1 METPNAISLKKVS
14 EEKFII
20 FYNNSS
26 NYLVCKVYD
35 AGQDLLGEATNLTSI
50 NTYPFDIVELGD
62 GKVLINY
69 IYSSQS
75 VINDTSNIL
84 YHLIVIESN
93 LSVNTFTFET
103 DCGIYLNTIQFGNT
117 NVYSQSSLID
127 TNKVFIIVTTNNAP
141 YGFVA
146 DFSSDDLISY
156 PLSQVGSNI
165 SVFSSVSVLKNK
177 LILNYTSS
185 QQNFSPSPFPFP
197 ENNPELFFVSGKII
211 DNQFYNSTM
220 KYTFNLYL
228 GISQDTVSKGQKT
241 KVLLSGVDSNQSDL
255 EINKI
260 YVLTEDG
267 ELVIFDNNAPK
278 KTFPIGKSLSENKLN
293 IFNLPFE
300 F

>member
-1 METPNAISLKKVS
+1 MVFKGQIHNYLILSYLEPLISFFYQF
-14 EEKFII
+14 FII

-69 IYSSQS
+69 NYSSQS

-165 SVFSSVSVLKNK
+165 SVFSSVSVLENK
-177 LILNYTSS
+177 LILNYISS
-185 QQNFSPSPFPFP
+185 QQNFSLSPSSVP
-197 ENNPELFFVSGKII
+197 ENNPLVLAYHYHVQAQSPWL
-211 DNQFYNSTM
+211 QLYRYNPFCSVHQLLD
-220 KYTFNLYL
+220 LYWF
-228 GISQDTVSKGQKT
+228 
-241 KVLLSGVDSNQSDL
+241 LSSIFQS
-255 EINKI
+255 
-260 YVLTEDG
+260 
-267 ELVIFDNNAPK
+267 
-278 KTFPIGKSLSENKLN
+278 
-293 IFNLPFE
+293 
-300 F
+300 